1 MFKGSVIS
9 PKVDHTISS
18 GIRKRRETAQID
30 GNHVL
35 QEDVLFRSPSGAAMF
50 VIGKVQTAGRLGG
63 RQTVRHYTTWRIKMM
78 NSEA

>member
-35 QEDVLFRSPSGAAMF
+35 QENVLFRSPSGAAMF
-50 VIGKVQTAGRLGG
+50 VIGKSANGWEAWRTADGQTL
-63 RQTVRHYTTWRIKMM
+63 HDLENK
-78 NSEA
+78 NDE